1 MARTKRVVV
10 TPDPPTDSQGRPF
23 SIFARISVV
32 PPAAGIGEAVVTL
45 DLLDAP
51 GGGNIDRE
59 AVVELMAFNDA
70 DGVVPAVT
78 AQWGVP
84 TEGSVLVTESGMVK
98 LRTTDGGTCVLP
110 LVDSLD
116 ETVYLTA
123 LTSPMGPVVHCEGS
137 VAVTFLPPA

>member
-32 PPAAGIGEAVVTL
+32 PPAAGIGEAIVTL

-51 GGGNIDRE
+51 GGGNIARE
-59 AVVELMAFNDA
+59 AVVELMAFDDS
-70 DGVVPAVT
+70 DGVTPAVN
-78 AQWGVP
+78 AQWDAP
-84 TEGSVLVTESGMVK
+84 TTGSMVVTESGMIKV
-98 LRTTDGGTCVLP
+98 RTDAEGTCVLP
-110 LVDSLD
+110 LVDLVD

-123 LTSPMGPVVHCEGS
+123 LTSPMGPVVHCEGN
-137 VAVTFLPPA
+137 VAVAFLPPA